1 MEVMDLNDNVKFQEL
16 GLSETTLKSLEKIN
30 YFVPSDIQS
39 KALPPALNGKD
50 LIAQARTG
58 SGKTAV
64 FAITIVEQIDTG
76 DINPQAL
83 VLSPTRELALQ
94 VTDEIERIGFH
105 KKVKAV
111 TIYGGQDIRIQLKK
125 LKNHPQVIVATPG
138 RLIDHLRRGTITL
151 DTIRILVIDE
161 ADKMLEIGFLEDIE
175 LIIKQTHK
183 NKQLML
189 FSATMP
195 EEIMQLAKKYL
206 KKPVRIKT
214 SQDDLKAAH
223 IEQTAYILSQEKK
236 FNTLISILRS
246 NRNKKI
252 LIFTNT
258 KKYGRILFS
267 KLRTRNYKVQYL
279 SGDLTQKQRER
290 ALHWFR
296 EGNNLI
302 LIASDVASRGL
313 DITDIDL
320 VINYDFPK
328 HPRLYVHRIGR
339 TGRFSKR
346 GKAISLVTHD
356 EVKFLNEAKRKNTI
370 KIITLDKYKPEHNI
384 IK

>member
-1 MEVMDLNDNVKFQEL
+1 MEVIDLNNKIKFQEI
-16 GLSETTLKSLEKIN
+16 GLSAPTLKSLERIS
-30 YFVPSDIQS
+30 YFVPSDIQA
-39 KALPPALNGKD
+39 KALPPALDGKD

-64 FAITIVEQIDTG
+64 FAITIVERIDVD
-76 DINPQAL
+76 DIKPQAL

-94 VTDEIERIGFH
+94 VTDEIKRIGFH
-105 KKVKAV
+105 KKVKAI

-125 LKNHPQVIVATPG
+125 LKSHPHVIVATPG
-138 RLIDHLRRGTITL
+138 RLIDHLKRGTITL
-151 DTIRILVIDE
+151 NNIQILVIDE

-175 LIIKQTHK
+175 FIIKQTQS

-195 EEIMQLAKKYL
+195 EEVMRLAKRYL
-206 KKPVRIKT
+206 KKPVKIKT
-214 SQDDLKAAH
+214 SQDDLKATH
-223 IEQTAYILSQEKK
+223 IEQTAYVLSAEKK

-246 NRNKKI
+246 NKNKKI

-267 KLRTRNYKVQYL
+267 KLRNRNYQVQYL

-290 ALHWFR
+290 TLHWFR
-296 EGNNLI
+296 EGDNLI

-320 VINYDFPK
+320 VVNYDFPK

-339 TGRFSKR
+339 TGRFSKK

-356 EVKFLNEAKRKNTI
+356 EVKFLNETKRKNTI
-370 KIITLDKYKPEHNI
+370 KIITIDKYKPEHNI

>member
-175 LIIKQTHK
+175 FIIKQTHN

-214 SQDDLKAAH
+214 SQDDLKATH